1 MLFPNSAKNAIAK
14 SFYDKTVEVLATEDI
29 IDTEGGVIKG
39 SLTTK
44 CTLQGNVRFA
54 NLGEIQSEL
63 GLVDSIDICITCGVD
78 ENVSVNDLLRCSNK
92 LYVATSVI
100 PSDSHLTIV
109 GKLWE
114 VQE

>member
-1 MLFPNSAKNAIAK
+1 MLFPDKAKNAIAK
-14 SFYDKTVEVLATEDI
+14 SFYDKTIEVLTTEDTV
-29 IDTEGGVIKG
+29 DVEGGVVKG

-44 CTLQGNVRFA
+44 CTLQGNVRFT
-54 NLGEIQSEL
+54 NLGEIQTEL
-63 GLVDSIDICITCGVD
+63 GLVDSIDICITCGADV
-78 ENVSVNDLLRCSNK
+78 NVSVNDLLRCSNK

-109 GKLWE
+109 GNLWE

>member
-14 SFYDKTVEVLATEDI
+14 SFYDKTIEVLTAEDTV
-29 IDTEGGVIKG
+29 DAEGGVVKG

-44 CTLQGNVRFA
+44 CTFQGNVRFA
-54 NLGEIQSEL
+54 NLGEIQTEL
-63 GLVDSIDICITCGVD
+63 GLVKSIDICVTCGAD

-109 GKLWE
+109 GNLW
-114 VQE
+114 QAQG

>member
-1 MLFPNSAKNAIAK
+1 MLFPDKAKNAIAK
-14 SFYDKTVEVLATEDI
+14 SFYDKTIEVLSAEDTV
-29 IDTEGGVIKG
+29 DVEGGVVKG
-39 SLTTK
+39 SHTTK
-44 CTLQGNVRFA
+44 CTFQGNIRFT
-54 NLGEIQSEL
+54 NLGEIQTEL

-78 ENVSVNDLLRCSNK
+78 ENVSVNDLLRYSNK